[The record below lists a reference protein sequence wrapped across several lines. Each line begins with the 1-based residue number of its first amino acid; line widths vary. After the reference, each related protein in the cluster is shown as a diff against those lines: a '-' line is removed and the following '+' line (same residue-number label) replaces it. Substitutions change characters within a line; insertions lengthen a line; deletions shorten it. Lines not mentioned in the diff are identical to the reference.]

1 MKKRLYSL
9 FIITFSILDIIFMI
23 KICDFEKNKYELD
36 ESNNIINCEDIQ
48 LNGEESS
55 LDDNRS
61 EVNIQEK
68 INDDK
73 KTSENKAELNEGRLK
88 HFNGA
93 SPRYE
98 TDQEIKNSTQD
109 EIDIA
114 AIKENNKVLK
124 VPISKIEKSLTLAEK
139 AKILTMCKKLSE
151 KDYKYIAQYANYENE
166 KIAVSKT
173 LDILENRLTEEQ
185 IEEVK
190 EIFSNYIDFSK
201 LED

>member
-1 MKKRLYSL
+1 MV
-9 FIITFSILDIIFMI
+9 
-23 KICDFEKNKYELD
+23 KICDFEKNKYELN

-48 LNGEESS
+48 LSSEESS

-98 TDQEIKNSTQD
+98 TDQEIKKSTQD
-109 EIDIA
+109 EIDIE

-124 VPISKIEKSLTLAEK
+124 VPISNIEKSLSLAEK

-151 KDYKYIAQYANYENE
+151 KDYKYIAQYANYDNE